1 MSPLAGRRPDDQLS
15 VRRARV
21 PSGTRSALR
30 RAFNP
35 RSSQGS
41 NGRCRIC
48 GTLLCAGNIHLSGGV
63 QAGAIGR
70 SWDVATRVKFP
81 QEGGLVAVPQRQHL
95 HQSFRLCRPDLHV
108 GAKWWD
114 LNKSPPEHSP
124 RSLGHPDPRRM
135 PWLILSNRT
144 KRRGTLLSPTGRTWP
159 PRLLGAFTVERCF
172 GAGSAC
178 S

>member
-81 QEGGLVAVPQRQHL
+81 QEGALVAVRQRAASSSILQAL
-95 HQSFRLCRPDLHV
+95 PTRPSRRSEMV
-108 GAKWWD
+108 GLEQVTAGA
-114 LNKSPPEHSP
+114 LAPVPRSP
-124 RSLGHPDPRRM
+124 RSPENAMAHFVQQNETPRHPAESHGPN
-135 PWLILSNRT
+135 LAST
-144 KRRGTLLSPTGRTWP
+144 SPGRLH
-159 PRLLGAFTVERCF
+159 R
-172 GAGSAC
+172 
-178 S
+178 